1 MSYVCLATAGFDA
14 VEAFYRQAL
23 GGSVIRAWD
32 RPGARGVLLEVHGLR
47 LELLDA
53 AREKRQL
60 RLPAPGD
67 RVHLVLEVAD
77 VDAVHRSLALYA
89 PVPVTT
95 NWGSRCFAIRDPDG
109 VQITFLQWLTEP
121 STVA

>member
-1 MSYVCLATAGFDA
+1 MSYVCLATASFDA
-14 VEAFYRQAL
+14 VEGFYRQVL

-53 AREKRQL
+53 SREKRQL
-60 RLPAPGD
+60 RLLAPGD
-67 RVHLVLEVAD
+67 RVHLVLEVLD
-77 VDAVHRSLALYA
+77 VDAVHQALALYA

-95 NWGSRCFAIRDPDG
+95 NWGCRCFAIRDPDG
-109 VQITFLQWLTEP
+109 VQVTFLQWLREP
-121 STVA
+121 DAQA